1 MQGRSG
7 VQERQLSMAKTAKK
21 VVLFI
26 VEGPTDED
34 AFSSVMKKLHARQQV
49 VFLVIHGDITTDRDV
64 NARNALAAVNQK
76 IKELMRKY
84 GLHRTDLLKIIH
96 LVDMDGAYVPETAIR
111 YGDTDKLMYGLDEIY
126 APKGNHIVERNRNKA
141 CIINRLC
148 TTHEISS
155 VPYGLYYLSRNME
168 HVLFDD
174 MGDLSDEQK
183 MDYADSFADRY
194 GEDPIGFVAF
204 MSKSAFAVSGS
215 YRETWLFIKKGT
227 NSLHRWSNLH
237 LALPA
242 TSAEE
247 HLKDAEH
254 L

>member
-1 MQGRSG
+1 
-7 VQERQLSMAKTAKK
+7 MAKTAKK

-49 VFLVIHGDITTDRDV
+49 VFLVIHGDITADRDV
-64 NARNALAAVNQK
+64 NARNALTAVNQK

-96 LVDMDGAYVPETAIR
+96 LVDMDGAYVPEAAIR
-111 YGDTDKLMYGLDEIY
+111 YGDTDKLVYGLDEIC
-126 APKGNHIVERNRNKA
+126 APKGNRIAERNRNKA
-141 CIINRLC
+141 SVMNRLC
-148 TTHEISS
+148 TSHEIAS

-174 MGDLSDEQK
+174 MDDLLDEQK
-183 MDYADSFADRY
+183 MEYADAFADRY
-194 GEDPIGFVAF
+194 GEDPMGFVSF
-204 MSKSAFAVSGS
+204 MSKSAFAVPGS
-215 YRETWLFIKKGT
+215 YRETWLFIKEGT

-237 LALPA
+237 LALPE
-242 TSAEE
+242 TGAEDR
-247 HLKDAEH
+247 LKDAEQI
-254 L
+254 